1 MNTKEKVIQYL
12 LSLDRE
18 YTQNKLS
25 VDVGRNKFQSST
37 IKDIGEDKFIEILS
51 LLETEGMI
59 RVNFRTHRRDL
70 QYYITIDLYEPIINY
85 FNRKRVKR
93 TRNFIEVIK
102 WLIPTLI
109 SLIALVVAILSY
121 LNTLQVQQL
130 MQ

>member
-25 VDVGRNKFQSST
+25 VDVGRNKFQSSS

-59 RVNFRTHRRDL
+59 CVNFRTHRRDL

-93 TRNFIEVIK
+93 THNFIEVIK
-102 WLIPTLI
+102 WLIPTII
-109 SLIALVVAILSY
+109 SFIALVVAILSY
-121 LNTLQVQQL
+121 LNTLQVQ
-130 MQ
+130 